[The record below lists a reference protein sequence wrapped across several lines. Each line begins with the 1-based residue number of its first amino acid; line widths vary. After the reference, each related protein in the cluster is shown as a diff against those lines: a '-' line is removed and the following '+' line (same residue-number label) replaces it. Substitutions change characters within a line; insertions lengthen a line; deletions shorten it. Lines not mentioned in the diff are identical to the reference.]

1 MMFQMADDFSP
12 YSTGNDKDKDL
23 DGIIRPHELTD
34 FTGQDKI
41 VTNLK
46 IFIKAAKM
54 RGEPSYVCMQGHAL
68 LPQVPEGRESSP
80 PGYSR
85 R

>member
-54 RGEPSYVCMQGHAL
+54 RGEPLDHVLFTGL
-68 LPQVPEGRESSP
+68 LAWERLRLLISWPMNWV
-80 PGYSR
+80 
-85 R
+85 